1 MTSHEDELRERL
13 GRAEAEVARLTRREQ
28 HFLAAQRISHVGSYD
43 YDIPSNTNDWSDQL
57 YRIYGHE
64 PGAFMATYERFLSM
78 VHPDDREAVVA
89 AHQQAMADLSTYQM
103 EERIVLPDGSTRT
116 LSSWGEV
123 VPDDDGRP
131 ARMVGICW
139 DITEQKATAEQL
151 RRSSDRLQQLIESA
165 PDVVLVTD
173 ADGGVLQANE
183 RLAAVLGWS
192 PAEIVGRPVQELLP
206 GGLVEGET
214 LARHRSGAEVPVDIS
229 TSSISTGQAQVTAA
243 FLRDVTERR
252 RAEAL
257 ALKVHDDEVRRRHA
271 LEINDNVVQ
280 GLALVLYLLD
290 LGRYDA
296 AHDATRR
303 TLGAARTMM
312 SDLLGPAGDDA
323 LLPGELVRAH
333 GHPGTLEQPPP
344 QLPRLPQQGAVRVLL
359 ADDAEDI
366 RLLLRLNLKT
376 QPGFDVVGEA
386 EDGAQAVELAEQL
399 QPDAVVLDLSMPVM
413 DGLQAIPQ
421 LLRVCP
427 QVRIIVLSGF
437 DEGRMRDAA
446 LAQGAHA
453 YLEKGQA
460 ISTLVAELVALF
472 PTSSPDAPAEPP
484 TDPDA
489 DVGLVFDGDMVIHEL
504 RTPLTVITG
513 MLSTLRD
520 RMDAL
525 PSATTQELV
534 QAGLRNAR
542 QMAELLDVVSDAR
555 SASRGVL
562 PVLPQPVDVGG
573 LVRAAVTDLCAAHG
587 WPPPEVHAPDGMVA
601 DVDSVRVRQVLAN
614 LLGNAVKFGES
625 VTVRVEQVNGVVE
638 LAVSDDGPGIPPL
651 RRAGLFGKFSRLGA
665 DGAGMGLG
673 LYISRALARAHGGE
687 LELRD
692 DARTTFVLSLPVR
705 YVPASSAGTAS
716 S

>member
-1 MTSHEDELRERL
+1 MTSHEDELGERL
-13 GRAEAEVARLTRREQ
+13 ARAEAEVARLTRREQ
-28 HFLAAQRISHVGSYD
+28 HLLAAQRISHVGSYD
-43 YDIPSNTNDWSDQL
+43 FDIPSNTNDWSDQL
-57 YRIYGHE
+57 YRIYGYE

-78 VHPDDREAVVA
+78 VHPEDRAAVVA
-89 AHQQAMADLSTYQM
+89 AHQQAMAELSTYEM

-123 VPDDDGRP
+123 VPDERGRP

-151 RRSSDRLQQLIESA
+151 RRSSDRVQQLIESA

-173 ADGGVLQANE
+173 SDGGVLQANE
-183 RLAAVLGWS
+183 RLAAVLGWA
-192 PAEIVGRPVQELLP
+192 PAELVGRPVQELLP
-206 GGLVEGET
+206 GGLVDGET
-214 LARHRSGAEVPVDIS
+214 VARHRSGAEVPVDIS
-229 TSSISTGQAQVTAA
+229 TSSISTGEAQVTAA

-296 AHDATRR
+296 AHDAARH

-312 SDLLGPAGDDA
+312 SDLLGPADDDA
-323 LLPGELVRAH
+323 LLPGELVRAQ

-344 QLPRLPQQGAVRVLL
+344 QLRSVAREGAVRVLL

-386 EDGAQAVELAEQL
+386 EHGAQAVALAEQL

-437 DEGRMRDAA
+437 DEGRMKDAA

-460 ISTLVAELVALF
+460 ISTLVAELVELF
-472 PTSSPDAPAEPP
+472 PASAAASVGLPS
-484 TDPDA
+484 DPHHD
-489 DVGLVFDGDMVIHEL
+489 DGLVFDGDMVVHEL

-542 QMAELLDVVSDAR
+542 HMAELLEVVSDAR
-555 SASRGVL
+555 SASRGML

-573 LVRAAVTDLCAAHG
+573 LVRAAVDDLCAAHG
-587 WPPPEVHAPDGMVA
+587 WPAPEVHAPDGIVA
-601 DVDSVRVRQVLAN
+601 DVDPVRIRQVLAN
-614 LLGNAVKFGES
+614 LLGNAVRFGDS
-625 VTVRVEQVNGVVE
+625 VAVTVERVGSGVE

-651 RRAGLFGKFSRLGA
+651 RRGELFGKFSRLGA

-692 DARTTFVLSLPVR
+692 GARTTFVLSLPVR
-705 YVPASSAGTAS
+705 YVPASPAGTAS